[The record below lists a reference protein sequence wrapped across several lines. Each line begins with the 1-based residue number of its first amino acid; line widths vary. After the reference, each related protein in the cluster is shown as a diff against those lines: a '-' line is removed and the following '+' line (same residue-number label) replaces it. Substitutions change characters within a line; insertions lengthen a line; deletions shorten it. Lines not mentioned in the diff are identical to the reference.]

1 MSKTGEKVALI
12 TGGSS
17 GVGLATAKK
26 LSALGYTL
34 VISGRDLAKLEEAK
48 KEFPASAIPPF
59 VIPTDV
65 SEEQQVKQ
73 LVEGTIAKFG
83 KIDLVFAA
91 AGVSMRAPFEES
103 KIDAIEYLM
112 KVNFFG
118 VLYLLHHSLPFL
130 KKNKGIFCC
139 DEQPYWKKRGS

>member
-26 LSALGYTL
+26 LSALGYNV
-34 VISGRDLAKLEEAK
+34 VISGRDLPKLEEAT

-59 VIPTDV
+59 VITVDV
-65 SEEQQVKQ
+65 SDEQQVKQ

-83 KIDLVFAA
+83 
-91 AGVSMRAPFEES
+91 
-103 KIDAIEYLM
+103 
-112 KVNFFG
+112 
-118 VLYLLHHSLPFL
+118 
-130 KKNKGIFCC
+130 
-139 DEQPYWKKRGS
+139 